1 MTLYLSHLF
10 ACFFSRG
17 RIVLNQQGGA
27 VCFFVA
33 AELIARYCDTLL
45 RKSSKNTAEV
55 EEKLDG
61 AIKVFRFLD
70 DKDVFQRF
78 YSRMM
83 AKTAHPQ
90 AVYRAGGG
98 DECGEQAAGR
108 VWMRLYGQTDAHAA
122 GYHHERPGECHA
134 TGRHEGRAP
143 LWSYGHSCQSIFSDH
158 GQVFREE
165 SAPSLPREV

>member
-10 ACFFSRG
+10 AFFYSLG

-45 RKSSKNTAEV
+45 RKSSKNTTEV

-83 AKTAHPQ
+83 AK
-90 AVYRAGGG
+90 
-98 DECGEQAAGR
+98 
-108 VWMRLYGQTDAHAA
+108 RLIHK
-122 GYHHERPGECHA
+122 
-134 TGRHEGRAP
+134 
-143 LWSYGHSCQSIFSDH
+143 QSIGPEVETSVVNKLRDAC
-158 GQVFREE
+158 GCDYTGKLMRMQRDITTSAQVGVTEQGDTRDVRH
-165 SAPSLPREV
+165 S